1 MMAAGNE
8 NALKWAEF
16 WNASVQKSGVVTD
29 EMQAA
34 RWNEMAEGF
43 GRNMVGER
51 KERRMADLL
60 SVLREA
66 GFSPEGA
73 NVLDIGCGPGAL
85 SIPLARAGAKVTS
98 LDIATGMLDRLRG
111 TAKDEKLDITPI
123 ECSWWSADIDQ
134 LGFRKKFDLVI
145 ASSTPAIKDAETF
158 DRMMACSKKFCY
170 YNGFIGGNPRT
181 APERK
186 PLAEVLGFE
195 ERKSHAFGPGGRGA
209 HGGLGILFP
218 FMYLYMQGI
227 RPDIRFNR
235 HARPEQDWNEAAE
248 KAIERF
254 SRTRELSPEQKE
266 TIRNYYKEIAVDGKV
281 KHEPGALSAMM
292 VWSVQN

>member
-1 MMAAGNE
+1 MMEGE
-8 NALKWAEF
+8 DDSIQHWAEF
-16 WNASVQKSGVVTD
+16 WNASVQKSEVVTD
-29 EMQAA
+29 DMQAA

-43 GRNMVGER
+43 GRNMDGER
-51 KERRMADLL
+51 RQKRMAGLL
-60 SVLREA
+60 ELLRDA
-66 GFSPEGA
+66 GFSVEGA
-73 NVLDIGCGPGAL
+73 IVLDIGCGPGAL

-111 TAKDEKLDITPI
+111 TAKDEKLDITPV

-134 LGFRKKFDLVI
+134 LGFRNAFDLVI

-170 YNGFIGGNPRT
+170 YNGFIGGNPRL

-186 PLAEVLGFE
+186 PLAEVFGFD
-195 ERKSHAFGPGGRGA
+195 ERKGHAFGPGGRGA
-209 HGGLGILFP
+209 HGGPGLLFP

-227 RPDIRFNR
+227 RPVIRFNHR
-235 HARPEQDWNEAAE
+235 ARPEQDWNEAAK

-254 SRTRELSPEQKE
+254 SRTRELNQQQKE
-266 TIRNYYKEIAVDGKV
+266 TVRNYYNEIAVDGKV

-292 VWSVQN
+292 IWSVQN

>member
-1 MMAAGNE
+1 MEGADE
-8 NALKWAEF
+8 SVQRWAEF
-16 WNASVQKSGVVTD
+16 WNAAVQQRETVTD
-29 EMQAA
+29 EIQAA

-43 GRNMVGER
+43 GRNMDGER

-66 GFSPEGA
+66 GFSPEGVT
-73 NVLDIGCGPGAL
+73 VLDIGCGPGAL
-85 SIPLARAGAKVTS
+85 SIPLARAGATVTS

-123 ECSWWSADIDQ
+123 ECSWWSADIDK
-134 LGFRKKFDLVI
+134 LGFRNAFDLVI

-158 DRMMACSKKFCY
+158 ERMMACSKKYCY

-186 PLAEVLGFE
+186 SLAEVLGFE
-195 ERKSHAFGPGGRGA
+195 ERKGHAFGPGGRA
-209 HGGLGILFP
+209 RGGLGILFP

-235 HARPEQDWNEAAE
+235 TARPEQDWDEAAG

-266 TIRNYYKEIAVDGKV
+266 TVRNYYKEIAVDGKIR
-281 KHEPGALSAMM
+281 HEPGALSAMM